1 VKLARLVRNTLGIA
15 CLAAVAAWL
24 GPPFA
29 AAAPNAGGH
38 HVVVLGSSTAAGWG
52 PTEPDS
58 AWVARFTAAA
68 QAVDPERTVTNLA
81 VPGYTT
87 YHVMPSDFTA
97 PKDRP
102 EPDPAHNI
110 TAALAENPDAVII
123 NLPSND
129 VVNGYSIAE
138 TFANYD
144 VILARAAAQ
153 HVPVWVTTTQP
164 RDLGEAARLE
174 LMQVRDTTFARYGD
188 KAIDFWS
195 VVANPDGTIN
205 PLYGSG
211 DGIHLNNRGHG
222 ILFTRVDAKNIWG
235 AIAVGVTSMPVARS
249 LRVEPASPNPFRGET
264 SLRYSLIAPTR
275 VTVELYDLRGRRIE
289 TLEDRVA
296 EAGPHRVVFAAHGLP
311 SGIYFYRVQT
321 RDGATI
327 GKVVLLE

>member
-1 VKLARLVRNTLGIA
+1 VKPTRAAILALGLA
-15 CLAAVAAWL
+15 CLFVATAANRTVFAGNA
-24 GPPFA
+24 PF
-29 AAAPNAGGH
+29 AGGH

-52 PTEPDS
+52 PTSPDS
-58 AWVARFTAAA
+58 AWVNRFTAAA
-68 QAVDPERTVTNLA
+68 QLVDPKRTVTNLA

-87 YHVMPSDFTA
+87 YHVMPSNFVPPA
-97 PKDRP
+97 NR
-102 EPDPAHNI
+102 PDPDPDHNI
-110 TAALAENPDAVII
+110 SAALAESPDAILI

-138 TFANYD
+138 VLSNYD
-144 VILARAAAQ
+144 AVLALAAAQ
-153 HVPVWVTTTQP
+153 DVPVWITTSQP
-164 RDLGEAARLE
+164 RNISAADRLE
-174 LMQVRDTTFARYGD
+174 LMQVRDSTFERYGE

-195 VVANPDGTIN
+195 ELANPDGTISS
-205 PLYGSG
+205 LYDAG

-222 ILFTRVDAKNIWG
+222 ILFERVDAKNIWG
-235 AIAVGVTSMPVARS
+235 AIAVGVLPMPVTRS
-249 LRVEPASPNPFRGET
+249 FHVEPAMPNPFRGET
-264 SLRYSLIAPTR
+264 ALRYSLTAPTR

-296 EAGPHRVVFAAHGLP
+296 DAGPHRVVFSAHGLP